1 MNREQLLHPL
11 RFTFE
16 HRLACHHASEFIDGE
31 LDAKATARIEH
42 HARFCP
48 KCHAMI
54 ASLRRT
60 IAAMG
65 RLRDEPAPAGG
76 EPPTEAIIA
85 RLREEP

>member
-1 MNREQLLHPL
+1 MNREPLIHPL
-11 RFTFE
+11 RFLFE
-16 HRLACHHASEFIDGE
+16 HRLACHHASEFVDGE
-31 LDAKATARIEH
+31 LDPKAAARIEH

-48 KCHAMI
+48 RCHDLI

-65 RLRDEPAPAGG
+65 RLRDEPVPAGA
-76 EPPTEAIIA
+76 EPSTDAIIA